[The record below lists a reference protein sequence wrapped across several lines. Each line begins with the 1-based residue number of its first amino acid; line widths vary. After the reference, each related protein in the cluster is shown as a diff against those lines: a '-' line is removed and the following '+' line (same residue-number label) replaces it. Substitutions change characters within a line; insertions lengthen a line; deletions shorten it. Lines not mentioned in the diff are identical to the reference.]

1 MKAIITAACFTL
13 CLCLVLVG
21 GPRRAT
27 AQDGQQQQQSG
38 EAFVERQPKKEQ
50 FAALAYLPTGAGRAM
65 VGPGAT
71 ANVDLHIKSYTSN
84 EEARRMA
91 GLLVDGGPDALLK
104 ALEKARSI
112 GKITLTGRVG
122 FYDLKLIRSHK
133 TPEGRR
139 IYALGDRPVGFL
151 EAYASGRT
159 MDYPF
164 GILMID
170 LKRDKKGREKGEGV
184 LMYAAKVKVL
194 GGKTLDVENYGID
207 PVRLMAVRKL

>member
-1 MKAIITAACFTL
+1 MKVVTGAACFVL
-13 CLCLVLVG
+13 CLCLVG

-27 AQDGQQQQQSG
+27 AQDGQQQKPPSDT
-38 EAFVERQPKKEQ
+38 FVEHQPKKEQ
-50 FAALAYLPTGAGRAM
+50 FAALAYMPSGAGRSM

-71 ANVDLHIKSYTSN
+71 ASVDLYVKRYTSH

-91 GLLVDGGPDALLK
+91 GLLNDGGPDALLK
-104 ALEKARSI
+104 ALQKADSI

-151 EAYASGRT
+151 EAYGSGRT

-164 GILMID
+164 GILMLE
-170 LKRDKKGREKGEGV
+170 LKRDKKGKEKGEGV

-194 GGKTLDVENYGID
+194 DGKKLDVENYGID